1 MEIKK
6 KTYQVL
12 SIVFLI
18 IALAA
23 LTFTFISHKQAQ
35 KHNLQQ
41 SEVITQLKDKNKK
54 LLNQYNRLKSNRLK
68 KYSANNLNNS
78 SMDVKP
84 NVDNF
89 FKVINNWTGDNYA
102 TRSRRA
108 KKYATENVVKLF
120 VGGTDNET
128 AAKQQAKQLKA
139 NDTKK
144 KITDAHW
151 YIEKTSGEK
160 VNGLYI
166 IATKS
171 SVQDTN
177 QAKQRQVFLITYN
190 ILQQKI
196 TNAKPVD
203 LSNGSLD
210 HLGE

>member
-35 KHNLQQ
+35 KHNLLQ

-78 SMDVKP
+78 SMGVKP
-84 NVDNF
+84 NVDKF

-102 TRSRRA
+102 T
-108 KKYATENVVKLF
+108 
-120 VGGTDNET
+120 
-128 AAKQQAKQLKA
+128 
-139 NDTKK
+139 
-144 KITDAHW
+144 
-151 YIEKTSGEK
+151 
-160 VNGLYI
+160 
-166 IATKS
+166 
-171 SVQDTN
+171 
-177 QAKQRQVFLITYN
+177 
-190 ILQQKI
+190 
-196 TNAKPVD
+196 
-203 LSNGSLD
+203 
-210 HLGE
+210 

>member
-1 MEIKK
+1 MARPAYIRTFERQPNSK
-6 KTYQVL
+6 QVL
-12 SIVFLI
+12 SIIFLI

-41 SEVITQLKDKNKK
+41 SEVITQLKDKNNK

-68 KYSANNLNNS
+68 KYSANNLNDS

-108 KKYATENVVKLF
+108 KKYATEDIVKLF

-128 AAKQQAKQLKA
+128 AAKQLKA

-144 KITDAHW
+144 KIIDAHW
-151 YIEKTSGEK
+151 YIEK
-160 VNGLYI
+160 L
-166 IATKS
+166 
-171 SVQDTN
+171 
-177 QAKQRQVFLITYN
+177 
-190 ILQQKI
+190 
-196 TNAKPVD
+196 PVKKLTD
-203 LSNGSLD
+203 FIS
-210 HLGE
+210 

>member
-128 AAKQQAKQLKA
+128 AAKQLKA